1 MLNAAENAEREAK
14 VPSRPRR
21 IAESGSLLAYASPE
35 VLFRSEHESLVRALA
50 LAAGGDLED
59 ARDAVQEAFVRL
71 CLDWP
76 RISRYEDPAAWVR
89 RVALNRLRNQQRSRR
104 RWRGALLRL
113 GSHARERAAAGMA
126 VTLGVQ
132 LADCEALRLLRRLPE
147 RQRVAMALH
156 YVADLSV
163 AQVAAAMGISEG
175 SVKQHLFRARESL
188 RAGSE
193 VRQ

>member
-1 MLNAAENAEREAK
+1 MLNAAENVAREDK

-21 IAESGSLLAYASPE
+21 IAESGSTLAYASPE

-104 RWRGALLRL
+104 RWRDALLRL

-126 VTLGVQ
+126 ITPGAQ
-132 LADCEALRLLRRLPE
+132 LADCEALRVLRPLPE
-147 RQRVAMALH
+147 RQRAAMALH
-156 YVADLSV
+156 CVADLSV

-188 RAGSE
+188 RVGSE